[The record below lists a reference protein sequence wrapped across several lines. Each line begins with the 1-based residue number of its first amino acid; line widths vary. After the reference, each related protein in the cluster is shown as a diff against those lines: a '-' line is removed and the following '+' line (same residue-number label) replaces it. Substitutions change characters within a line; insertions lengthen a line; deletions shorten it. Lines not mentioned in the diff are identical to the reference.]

1 MRLWLSAHGILRCV
15 SSGDRRR
22 AWSIALNFFGV
33 DRIDSVVCEAGRLN
47 LPSLFRIVTRRVQVK
62 YPGDAIV
69 NKHRMTVA
77 VLRVR
82 GNENFVVQCF
92 LPDRRT
98 LLSSAWFGGPLR
110 ADRYRRR
117 DRGLLLVPCLTIF
130 LTHSTVMPDKPAGS
144 TQMTFEWY
152 LPH

>member
-1 MRLWLSAHGILRCV
+1 MRLGLSAHGILRCV
-15 SSGDRRR
+15 PSGDRRR
-22 AWSIALNFFGV
+22 TWSITLDFFGV
-33 DRIDSVVCEAGRLN
+33 DRIDSVVCEAIRLN
-47 LPSLFRIVTRRVQVK
+47 LPSFFRITRRVLVK

-82 GNENFVVQCF
+82 ANEKFVVQCF

-98 LLSSAWFGGPLR
+98 LLSSAWFGVPLR

-130 LTHSTVMPDKPAGS
+130 LTHATVMPDRPAGS